1 MLQKFKQ
8 SYIDLILFNT
18 PKSFQG
24 ACFIE
29 TKLSDFHLMTLT
41 AMKKSF
47 RKFQPRLINCRSY
60 KNFSN
65 EAFRMCLLEKLSK
78 EVFVNNDEGL

>member
-1 MLQKFKQ
+1 MLQKSKQ

-29 TKLSDFHLMTLT
+29 TRHFHLMTLT

-65 EAFRMCLLEKLSK
+65 EAFRMRLLEKLSK
-78 EVFVNNDEGL
+78 EVVVNNDEVL